1 MHAMRSRP
9 AWARG
14 HGHDAAA
21 HQFRLEV
28 EQTDGGIRIAL
39 SGELDVST
47 VVDFRE
53 ELRTAEALNPDL
65 LVLDLRELDFMD
77 SMGLG
82 VLIGAVRR
90 ARMEERR
97 LVVVPGPK
105 QIASLL
111 RLTGVDK
118 MLDTAKTPAD
128 AGL

>member
-1 MHAMRSRP
+1 MRSRP

-14 HGHDAAA
+14 SGEDAGP
-21 HQFRLEV
+21 HPFRIEV
-28 EQTDGGIRIAL
+28 EHTGAGVRIAL
-39 SGELDVST
+39 FGELDLST
-47 VVDFRE
+47 VVALRD
-53 ELRTAEALNPDL
+53 ELRTAEALHPAL
-65 LVLDLRELDFMD
+65 LVLDLTALEFMD

-105 QIASLL
+105 QIESLL

-118 MLDTAKTPAD
+118 MLDTAKTSAE
-128 AGL
+128 AGFR

>member
-1 MHAMRSRP
+1 MRSRP

-14 HGHDAAA
+14 AGEEAGS
-21 HQFRLEV
+21 QPFRIEV
-28 EQTDGGIRIAL
+28 EQTAAGVRIAL
-39 SGELDVST
+39 FGELDLST
-47 VVDFRE
+47 VVELRD
-53 ELRTAEALNPDL
+53 ELRTAEALHPAL
-65 LVLDLRELDFMD
+65 LVLDLTDLDFMD

-105 QIASLL
+105 QIESLL

-118 MLDTAKTPAD
+118 MLDTAKTSAE
-128 AGL
+128 AGFS